1 MPLTLILITRWFDY
15 VYELG
20 NHLFLFLIRVFSLWI
35 NQFGFLFTKS
45 LLNFLSSPS
54 ILRHWVIRDSHI
66 RGQECFCC
74 WWNSG
79 HRDLMLFAFLENVR
93 FAKILGLD
101 KHAII
106 GVFELFFVA
115 TCDIFL
121 SIVRLLIGYS
131 LVVGITQSNSFTS
144 ISCAAINNIRN
155 MRLQIKVRFHFILI
169 SSIILWVSSWILT
182 TPFG

>member
-1 MPLTLILITRWFDY
+1 
-15 VYELG
+15 
-20 NHLFLFLIRVFSLWI
+20 
-35 NQFGFLFTKS
+35 
-45 LLNFLSSPS
+45 
-54 ILRHWVIRDSHI
+54 
-66 RGQECFCC
+66 
-74 WWNSG
+74 
-79 HRDLMLFAFLENVR
+79 MLFAFLENVR

-131 LVVGITQSNSFTS
+131 LVIGITQSNSFTS

-155 MRLQIKVRFHFILI
+155 MRL
-169 SSIILWVSSWILT
+169 
-182 TPFG
+182 